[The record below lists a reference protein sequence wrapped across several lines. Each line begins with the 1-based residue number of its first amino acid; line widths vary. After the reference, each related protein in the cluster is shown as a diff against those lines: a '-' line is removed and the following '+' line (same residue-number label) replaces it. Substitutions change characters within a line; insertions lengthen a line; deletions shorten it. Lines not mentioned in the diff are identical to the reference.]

1 MSKKP
6 DDPAPGDDPPWA
18 VDETANE
25 AADEAADE
33 IAALATLI
41 SQARELVNSGHTI
54 DLAGLSEKVNAFC
67 AGLAKNPPADV
78 DSVARMIE
86 ALVGDLNRLAQE
98 ITEQHQRMVSGGG
111 PDKGNGS

>member
-6 DDPAPGDDPPWA
+6 RHPAPGDDPPWA
-18 VDETANE
+18 
-25 AADEAADE
+25 ADDTADE

-41 SQARELVNSGHTI
+41 SQARELVKSGHTI

-86 ALVGDLNRLAQE
+86 ALVGDLNKLAQE
-98 ITEQHQRMVSGGG
+98 ITEQHQRFTSGGG
-111 PDKGNGS
+111 PNKGNGS

>member
-6 DDPAPGDDPPWA
+6 RHPAPGDDPPWA
-18 VDETANE
+18 VDET
-25 AADEAADE
+25 ADE

-78 DSVARMIE
+78 ASVARMIE
-86 ALVGDLNRLAQE
+86 ALVGDLNKLAQE
-98 ITEQHQRMVSGGG
+98 ITEQHQRIASGGG